1 MFKRT
6 VECLFII
13 ALLAGLLA
21 GGAGATMY
29 YYNIPDV
36 RNLPKAECEKALK
49 AKKYFTEIIWVEVEA
64 EMYTQIG
71 KCQGTEPFGTIFV
84 AEPKNFPIKVKIAT
98 KGYFVPMTL
107 LMTEAAAIDAVKK
120 AGYVPK
126 VEYYYEEITNMVG
139 KVKASQPEPYRN
151 LAKGGTVLLKVAK
164 PGYPMPDFI
173 GKNAG
178 GALQTIQQLNDVKKL
193 ALKGTVVPGKTTN
206 VAQDDQKVYEQSPA
220 AGSVLSAG
228 SEIRLAAYK
237 YVKPGTII
245 MPNLIGKTEKEA
257 VDTLNAARLKVNVKY
272 GPSPRQINL
281 KNRVMQQS
289 VPAGSQTA
297 GPIVL
302 TIGK

>member
-1 MFKRT
+1 MFKRA
-6 VECLFII
+6 VSSLFII

-21 GGAGATMY
+21 GDAGATGY
-29 YYNIPDV
+29 LYSIPDV

-49 AKKYFTEIIWVEVEA
+49 AKKYISEIIWVEVEA
-64 EMYTQIG
+64 PMYTQIG
-71 KCQGTEPFGTIFV
+71 KCQGTEPSGSFMLWEQKV
-84 AEPKNFPIKVKIAT
+84 FPVKVKIAT
-98 KGYFVPMTL
+98 RGNFVPMTL

-126 VEYYYEEITNMVG
+126 VEYYPEETTNMAG
-139 KVKASQPEPYRN
+139 KVKTSQPEPYRN
-151 LAKGGTVLLKVAK
+151 LAKGGTVLLRVGK

-193 ALKGTVVPGKTTN
+193 ALKGTVIQGKTTAA
-206 VAQDDQKVYEQSPA
+206 AQDDQKVYEQSPA
-220 AGSVLSAG
+220 AGTVLSSGA
-228 SEIRLAAYK
+228 EIKLTAYK
-237 YVKPGTII
+237 YVQPGTIV

-257 VDTLNAARLKVNVKY
+257 VDALAKAGLKVNVKY

-289 VPAGSQTA
+289 VAAGSQTA
-297 GPIVL
+297 GPVVL
-302 TIGK
+302 TVGK

>member
-6 VECLFII
+6 VSFLFVI
-13 ALLAGLLA
+13 ALLAGLFA

-49 AKKYFTEIIWVEVEA
+49 AKKYITEIIWVEVEA
-64 EMYTQIG
+64 PSHTQIG
-71 KCQGTEPFGTIFV
+71 KCQGTEPFGTVIV

-98 KGYFVPMTL
+98 KGNFVPMVL
-107 LMTEAAAIDAVKK
+107 LMPEAAAIDAVKK

-126 VEYYYEEITNMVG
+126 VEYYSEEQTGMVG
-139 KVKASQPEPYRN
+139 KVKTSQPEPYRN
-151 LAKGGTVLLKVAK
+151 LAKGGTVLLRVGK

-220 AGSVLSAG
+220 AGSVLSVG
-228 SEIRLAAYK
+228 SEIKLTAYK
-237 YVKPGTII
+237 YLKPGTIV

-289 VPAGSQTA
+289 VSAGSETA
-297 GPIVL
+297 GPVLL

>member
-6 VECLFII
+6 VSFLFIM
-13 ALLAGLLA
+13 ALLAGLFA

-29 YYNIPDV
+29 LYNIPDV

-49 AKKYFTEIIWVEVEA
+49 AKKYITEIIWVEVEA
-64 EMYTQIG
+64 PMYTQVG
-71 KCQGTEPFGTIFV
+71 KCQGTEPSGSLML
-84 AEPKNFPIKVKIAT
+84 AEEKRFPIKVKIAT
-98 KGYFVPMTL
+98 KGSFVPMTL
-107 LMTEAAAIDAVKK
+107 LLTEAAAIDTVKK

-126 VEYYYEEITNMVG
+126 VEYYSEETTNLVG
-139 KVKASQPEPYRN
+139 KVKTSQPEPYRN
-151 LAKGGTVLLKVAK
+151 LAKGGTVLLRVGK

-178 GALQTIQQLNDVKKL
+178 GALQTIQQLNDVKKM
-193 ALKGTVVPGKTTN
+193 ALKGSVVQGRTTN

-228 SEIRLAAYK
+228 SEIRLTAYR
-237 YVKPGTII
+237 YVKPGTVV

-257 VDTLNAARLKVNVKY
+257 VAALAAARLKVDVRY

-289 VPAGSQTA
+289 VAAGSETA

-302 TIGK
+302 TVGR

>member
-21 GGAGATMY
+21 GNAGATMY

-36 RNLPKAECEKALK
+36 KNLPKAECEKALK

-71 KCQGTEPFGTIFV
+71 KCQGTEPYGMIFV

-98 KGYFVPMTL
+98 KGNFVPMTL
-107 LMTEAAAIDAVKK
+107 LMPEAAAIDAVKK

-126 VEYYYEEITNMVG
+126 VEYYSEEITNMAG

-193 ALKGTVVPGKTTN
+193 ALKGTVVPGKTTT

-228 SEIRLAAYK
+228 SEIKLAAYK

-257 VDTLNAARLKVNVKY
+257 VATLAAARLKVDVRY

-289 VPAGSQTA
+289 VSAGSETA

-302 TIGK
+302 TVGK

>member
-6 VECLFII
+6 VECLFVI

-21 GGAGATMY
+21 GNAGATAY
-29 YYNIPDV
+29 FYNIPDV

-49 AKKYFTEIIWVEVEA
+49 AKKYITEIIWVEVETD
-64 EMYTQIG
+64 MYTQIG
-71 KCQGTEPFGTIFV
+71 KCQGTEPSGSFTLW
-84 AEPKNFPIKVKIAT
+84 EEKKFPIKVKIAT
-98 KGYFVPMTL
+98 KGNIVPMTL
-107 LMTEAAAIDAVKK
+107 LMPEAAAIDAVKK

-126 VEYYYEEITNMVG
+126 VEYYSEEITNMAG

-151 LAKGGTVLLKVAK
+151 LAKGGTVLLRVAK
-164 PGYPMPDFI
+164 AGYPMPDFI

-228 SEIRLAAYK
+228 SEIKLTAYK
-237 YVKPGTII
+237 YLKPGTIV

-257 VDTLNAARLKVNVKY
+257 VATLAAARLKVDVKY

-289 VPAGSQTA
+289 VSAGSETA
-297 GPIVL
+297 GPILL

>member
-6 VECLFII
+6 VSFLFII
-13 ALLAGLLA
+13 ALLAGLFA

-36 RNLPKAECEKALK
+36 RNLPKAECEKALR
-49 AKKYFTEIIWVEVEA
+49 AKKYITEIIWVEVEA
-64 EMYTQIG
+64 PSNTQIG
-71 KCQGTEPFGTIFV
+71 KCQGTEPSGSLFLI
-84 AEPKNFPIKVKIAT
+84 EDKPIRVKVKIAT
-98 KGYFVPMTL
+98 KGNFVPMVI
-107 LMTEAAAIDAVKK
+107 LMSEADAVAALKK

-126 VEYYYEEITNMVG
+126 VEYYSEEQTGMVG
-139 KVKASQPEPYRN
+139 KVKTSQPEPYRN
-151 LAKGGTVLLKVAK
+151 LAKGGTVLLRVGK

-178 GALQTIQQLNDVKKL
+178 GALQTIQQLNEVKKL

-220 AGSVLSAG
+220 AGSVLSVG
-228 SEIRLAAYK
+228 SEIKLTAYK
-237 YVKPGTII
+237 YLKPGTIV

-289 VPAGSQTA
+289 VSAGSETA
-297 GPIVL
+297 GPVLL

>member
-1 MFKRT
+1 MSPIDFAKPSVGPQLEGTLKEGKCVPIDQAAENKYLTGVFDDISKANTKCYQQEIFEICGFEFKGEEYIMPEPPAVDLKLPKKGTIVGLNTGCGGRWT
-6 VECLFII
+6 SRLWPENNWI
-13 ALLAGLLA
+13 AL
-21 GGAGATMY
+21 
-29 YYNIPDV
+29 
-36 RNLPKAECEKALK
+36 
-49 AKKYFTEIIWVEVEA
+49 AKR
-64 EMYTQIG
+64 
-71 KCQGTEPFGTIFV
+71 
-84 AEPKNFPIKVKIAT
+84 
-98 KGYFVPMTL
+98 L
-107 LMTEAAAIDAVKK
+107 KK

-126 VEYYYEEITNMVG
+126 VEYYSEEITNMVG

-151 LAKGGTVLLKVAK
+151 LAKGGTVLLKVGK

-206 VAQDDQKVYEQSPA
+206 VAQDNQKVYEQSPA

-228 SEIRLAAYK
+228 SEIKLAAYK

-257 VDTLNAARLKVNVKY
+257 VDTLAAARLKVDVKY

-289 VPAGSQTA
+289 VSAGSETA
-297 GPIVL
+297 GPILL

>member
-1 MFKRT
+1 MFKRA
-6 VECLFII
+6 VSFFFIM
-13 ALLAGLLA
+13 ALLAGLFA

-29 YYNIPDV
+29 LYNIPDV

-49 AKKYFTEIIWVEVEA
+49 AKKYITEIIWVEVEA
-64 EMYTQIG
+64 PMYTQIG
-71 KCQGTEPFGTIFV
+71 KCQGTEPSGSLML
-84 AEPKNFPIKVKIAT
+84 AEQKVFPIKVKIAT
-98 KGYFVPMTL
+98 KGNFVPMTL
-107 LMTEAAAIDAVKK
+107 LMTEAAAVDAVKK

-126 VEYYYEEITNMVG
+126 VEYYSEETTNLVG
-139 KVKASQPEPYRN
+139 KVKTSQPEPHRN
-151 LAKGGTVLLKVAK
+151 LAKGGTVLLRVGK

-178 GALQTIQQLNDVKKL
+178 GALQTVQQLNQVKKL
-193 ALKGTVVPGKTTN
+193 ALKGTVVQGKTTN

-228 SEIRLAAYK
+228 SEIKLTAYK
-237 YVKPGTII
+237 YVRPGAIV

-257 VDTLNAARLKVNVKY
+257 VAALTAARLKVDVKY

-281 KNRVMQQS
+281 KNRVMHQS
-289 VPAGSQTA
+289 VAAGSETA

-302 TIGK
+302 TVGR

>member
-21 GGAGATMY
+21 GNAGATMY
-29 YYNIPDV
+29 YYDIPDV

-64 EMYTQIG
+64 PMYTQIG
-71 KCQGTEPFGTIFV
+71 KCQGTEPFGMIFV
-84 AEPKNFPIKVKIAT
+84 VEPKNFPIKVKIAT
-98 KGYFVPMTL
+98 KGNFVPMTL
-107 LMTEAAAIDAVKK
+107 LMPEAAAIDAVKK

-126 VEYYYEEITNMVG
+126 VEYYSEEITNMVG

-173 GKNAG
+173 GKHAG
-178 GALQTIQQLNDVKKL
+178 GALQTIQQLNNVKKL

-228 SEIRLAAYK
+228 SEIKLSAYK
-237 YVKPGTII
+237 YVKPGTVI

-257 VDTLNAARLKVNVKY
+257 VATLAAARLKVDVKY

-289 VPAGSQTA
+289 VSAGSETA
-297 GPIVL
+297 GPILL

>member
-1 MFKRT
+1 MFHRT
-6 VECLFII
+6 VSFLFIV
-13 ALLAGLLA
+13 ALLAGLCA
-21 GGAGATMY
+21 SDAGATMY

-49 AKKYFTEIIWVEVEA
+49 AKKYFTEIIWIEVEA
-64 EMYTQIG
+64 EMYTQVG
-71 KCQGTEPFGTIFV
+71 KCQGTEPYGTLIV

-98 KGYFVPMTL
+98 KGNFVPMTL

-126 VEYYYEEITNMVG
+126 VEYYSEETTSMVG
-139 KVKASQPEPYRN
+139 KVKASQPEPYRG
-151 LAKGGTVLLKVAK
+151 LAKGGTVLLRVAK
-164 PGYPMPDFI
+164 AGYPMPDFI

-193 ALKGTVVPGKTTN
+193 ALKGTVVTGKITS

-228 SEIRLAAYK
+228 SEIKLMAYK
-237 YVKPGTII
+237 YVKPGMVV

-257 VDTLNAARLKVNVKY
+257 VDTLTAARLKVDVKY

-281 KNRVMQQS
+281 RNRVMQQS
-289 VPAGSQTA
+289 VPAGSETA
-297 GPIVL
+297 GPIML
-302 TIGK
+302 TVGK

>member
-6 VECLFII
+6 VDCLLII
-13 ALLAGLLA
+13 ALLAGLLT
-21 GGAGATMY
+21 GNAGATMY

-64 EMYTQIG
+64 PMYTQIG
-71 KCQGTEPFGTIFV
+71 KCQGTEPFGTIIV

-98 KGYFVPMTL
+98 KGNFVPMTL
-107 LMTEAAAIDAVKK
+107 LMPEAAAIDAVKK

-126 VEYYYEEITNMVG
+126 VEYYSEEITNMVG

-193 ALKGTVVPGKTTN
+193 ALKGTVVPGKTTS

-228 SEIRLAAYK
+228 SVIKLAAYK

-257 VDTLNAARLKVNVKY
+257 VDTLNAARLKVAVKY

-281 KNRVMQQS
+281 RNRVMHQS
-289 VPAGSQTA
+289 VSAGSETA
-297 GPIVL
+297 GPILL

>member
-1 MFKRT
+1 M
-6 VECLFII
+6 V
-13 ALLAGLLA
+13 
-21 GGAGATMY
+21 
-29 YYNIPDV
+29 
-36 RNLPKAECEKALK
+36 
-49 AKKYFTEIIWVEVEA
+49 
-64 EMYTQIG
+64 
-71 KCQGTEPFGTIFV
+71 
-84 AEPKNFPIKVKIAT
+84 
-98 KGYFVPMTL
+98 L
-107 LMTEAAAIDAVKK
+107 LMSEADAVAALKK

-126 VEYYYEEITNMVG
+126 IEYYSEERLDPG
-139 KVKASQPEPYRN
+139 KVKTSDPGPGVK

-164 PGYPMPDFI
+164 AGYPMPDFI

-178 GALQTIQQLNDVKKL
+178 GALQTIQQLNGVKKL

-228 SEIRLAAYK
+228 SEIRLTAYK
-237 YVKPGTII
+237 YVKPGTIV

-257 VDTLNAARLKVNVKY
+257 LETLAAVRLKVDVKY

-289 VPAGSQTA
+289 VSAGSETA